1 MLFLD
6 YLLQVHSWDLCS
18 MLYGNVRWPYHCC
31 LCDKEKFQD
40 YYVLPHNQVLSLR
53 PLDNV
58 LLPYLYYH
66 DCYIQGQD
74 CSELPHN

>member
-1 MLFLD
+1 
-6 YLLQVHSWDLCS
+6 
-18 MLYGNVRWPYHCC
+18 MLYGSVQGPSQYY
-31 LCDKEKFQD
+31 LLDKEKYQY